1 MSVVE
6 VPGYHG
12 DLDDERI
19 GMLSDRHV
27 GTLAGHVSA
36 ALDQEAPGVGPVQ
49 GTALS

>member
-19 GMLSDRHV
+19 GMLSAQHV
-27 GTLAGHVSA
+27 GELAARVSDD
-36 ALDQEAPGVGPVQ
+36 LD
-49 GTALS
+49 